1 VVRTI
6 SKCMD
11 YYSILGVNKN
21 ASDKDIKSAYRK
33 LAMQH
38 HPDKGG
44 DAQKFSKISEA
55 YEILKDPVRRQEYDN
70 PAPQFQFNTS
80 HPFGANPNDIFGS
93 MFRQRQAK
101 NPDITIAADITLEDV
116 LTGKNL
122 IANYKLRRGKTET
135 VSIDVPPGAK
145 NGDTVRYSGLGED
158 YHNTL
163 PRGDLYVNIRIRRH
177 PIYNRDNDD
186 ISKIERVNIFDLLIG
201 AKIDITTIDNSNLKL
216 NVPAGTKPGTVF
228 SVGGYGLPNRRTS
241 KRGNMYV
248 RLEAEMPIINDNEIL
263 DKLREI
269 RNETSIQS

>member
-1 VVRTI
+1 
-6 SKCMD
+6 MD

-55 YEILKDPVRRQEYDN
+55 YETLKDPARRQEYDN
-70 PAPQFQFNTS
+70 PTPQFQFNTS
-80 HPFGANPNDIFGS
+80 HPFGAHPNDIFGS
-93 MFRQRQAK
+93 MFRQQQPK

-116 LTGKNL
+116 LVGKNL
-122 IANYKLRRGKTET
+122 IANYRLRKGKTET

-158 YHNTL
+158 YHNAL
-163 PRGDLYVNIRIRRH
+163 PRGDLYVKIRVQRH

-186 ISKIERVNIFDLLIG
+186 ISKIEKINIFDLMTG
-201 AKIDITTIDNSNLKL
+201 TKIDITTIDHTNLKL

-241 KRGNMYV
+241 RRGNMYV
-248 RLEAEMPIINDNEIL
+248 RLEAEMPVIKDEQIL
-263 DKLREI
+263 ERLREI
-269 RNETSIQS
+269 RNETSI